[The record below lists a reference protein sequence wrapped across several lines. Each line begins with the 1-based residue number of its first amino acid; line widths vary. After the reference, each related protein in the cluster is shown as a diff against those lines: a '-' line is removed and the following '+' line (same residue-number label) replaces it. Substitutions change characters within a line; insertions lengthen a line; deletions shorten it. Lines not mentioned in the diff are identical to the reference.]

1 MIEQAGDYSLRGWL
15 KDLMKAKA
23 KGTLLKKK
31 NNPEEV
37 KDVSSRVQTEHVKI
51 LRNSRGEIL
60 LTKMVAQVL
69 ETCWITDTAVDG
81 EKRIKMNQDI
91 ICFFLY
97 I

>member
-1 MIEQAGDYSLRGWL
+1 
-15 KDLMKAKA
+15 MKAKA

-60 LTKMVAQVL
+60 LTQVL
-69 ETCWITDTAVDG
+69 EMCWITDTAVDG
-81 EKRIKMNQDI
+81 GKELR
-91 ICFFLY
+91 
-97 I
+97 